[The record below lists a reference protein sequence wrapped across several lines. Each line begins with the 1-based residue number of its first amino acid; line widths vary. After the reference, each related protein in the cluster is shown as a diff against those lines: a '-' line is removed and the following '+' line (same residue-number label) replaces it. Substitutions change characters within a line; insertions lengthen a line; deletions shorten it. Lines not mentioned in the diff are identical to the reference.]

1 MGADPAP
8 IMAMDILDMDDRS
21 LSEVLR
27 SSRLGD
33 PRAFDAVYT
42 AAYDELRRIA
52 RGQRQRG
59 PAGPTLTTTAL
70 VHEAYLKLLGM
81 AGAPED
87 RTHFLSIAARAM
99 RHILIDRARERG
111 AEKRGGQRRLT
122 SLDDDAGAV
131 DAFSD
136 ELIDID
142 RALTKLE
149 SVSDRLARIVEW
161 RFFGGLTEEESA
173 AALGVTVRT
182 VRRDWQKARAFL
194 FHELSA

>member
-1 MGADPAP
+1 
-8 IMAMDILDMDDRS
+8 MDDRS

-33 PRAFDAVYT
+33 PRAFDAVYS

-52 RGQRQRG
+52 RGQRQRL

-81 AGAPED
+81 DGAPED
-87 RTHFLSIAARAM
+87 RAHFLSIAARAM

-111 AEKRGGQRRLT
+111 AVKRGGNHRIT

-131 DAFSD
+131 DAFSE
-136 ELIDID
+136 ELLDVD
-142 RALTKLE
+142 RALAKLE
-149 SVSDRLARIVEW
+149 AVSARLAQIVEW
-161 RFFGGLTEEESA
+161 RFFGGMTEEESA
-173 AALGVTVRT
+173 GVLGVTVRT

-194 FHELSA
+194 YQELRG

>member
-1 MGADPAP
+1 
-8 IMAMDILDMDDRS
+8 MAMDSVVMGDPS
-21 LSEVLR
+21 LSDALR

-33 PRAFDAVYT
+33 PRAFDAVYA

-52 RGQRQRG
+52 RGQRRRV
-59 PAGPTLTTTAL
+59 PAGLTLTTTAL

-81 AGAPED
+81 SGAPED

-111 AEKRGGQRRLT
+111 AEKRGAGRRMT
-122 SLDDDAGAV
+122 SLDDNAGAV

-136 ELIDID
+136 ELVDID

-149 SVSDRLARIVEW
+149 GVSDRLARIVEW
-161 RFFGGLTEEESA
+161 RFFGGMTEEESA
-173 AALGVTVRT
+173 TALGVTVRT

-194 FHELSA
+194 FHELKG